1 MGFEWPVF
9 LLALLLV
16 PVFGALYVSGQRK
29 RHRYQLSYSSVSL
42 VSQAVAQNQGRR
54 RHVPAVLFLLALSA
68 LSIGMARPHAIVPT
82 PTSGGT
88 VMLVIDA
95 SGSMNTE
102 DVGMARIDAAK
113 IALREFVRK
122 EPEGTRIGVVA
133 FSAGA
138 FLLTP
143 PTTDREQVLGAVT
156 YLSTSRGTN
165 IGAGLQ
171 VALDAL
177 SRQALTDTPGMN
189 LGAGIDPTTANNV
202 IGDPETTTIV
212 LLSDGASTT
221 GPDPLLVAQQIAR
234 AGVRTYTVGFGS
246 RELSFGGGGG
256 GGFRQL
262 DEPTLKGIS
271 DLTDGEYFT
280 AENVNQ
286 LSKVYGKIGHN
297 IQFED
302 RHIEVTFLTAAA
314 GFLLLVA
321 GGVLGTMW
329 SARLP

>member
-1 MGFEWPVF
+1 MGFDWPVF

-16 PVFGALYVSGQRK
+16 PLFALLYAGGQRR
-29 RHRYQLSYSSVSL
+29 RHRYQLSYSSVAL
-42 VSQAVAQNQGRR
+42 VSQAYAREQNRR
-54 RHVPAVLFLLALSA
+54 RHAPAVLFLLAIGV
-68 LSIGMARPHAIVPT
+68 LSIGVARPHAIVPT

-113 IALREFVRK
+113 IALREFVRR
-122 EPEGTRIGVVA
+122 EPAGTRIGVVA

-143 PTTDREQVLGAVT
+143 PTTNREQVLGAVN

-171 VALDAL
+171 VALDTL
-177 SRQALTDTPGMN
+177 SSQRLSEMPGMN
-189 LGAGIDPTTANNV
+189 LGAGTEPAKEITV
-202 IGDPETTTIV
+202 IGDPDTTSII

-221 GPDPLLVAQQIAR
+221 GRDPLTVAQQVGR
-234 AGVRTYTVGFGS
+234 AGVRTYAVGFGS
-246 RELSFGGGGG
+246 RERGSGGRV

-262 DEPTLKGIS
+262 DESTLKGIAEF
-271 DLTDGEYFT
+271 TDGEYFT
-280 AENVNQ
+280 AENAGQ
-286 LSKVYGKIGHN
+286 LSKVYDKIGRR

-302 RHIEVTFLTAAA
+302 RQVEVTFITAAA
-314 GFLLLVA
+314 GLVLLLA
-321 GGVLGTMW
+321 GGVLGALW
-329 SARLP
+329 SVRLP